1 MKGIIFDLDG
11 VLIDSMT
18 AHYKAWKTTFE
29 EITSLQVDERSIYLL
44 EGMRGKDLVEEI
56 FKKYNYTDLSK
67 TQVVIR
73 RKDEVFRSIM
83 NLRPYDK
90 VNDILQEI
98 RCLKGIVSGS
108 AKQDVVSIVNQCF
121 PKNIFEIILTGDDIA
136 HGKPNPEGFKLFLQ
150 RENLNPSDVLV
161 VENSPLGVEASN
173 NARIKPIVV
182 LNNSPLSANDFVHLI
197 AHDNIFRETKNIED
211 KLVMWCDDDK

>member
-11 VLIDSMT
+11 VLVDSMT
-18 AHYKAWKTTFE
+18 AHYKAWKTALE
-29 EITSLQVDERSIYLL
+29 EIASLQVDERSIYLL
-44 EGMRGKDLVEEI
+44 EGMRGIDLVEEI

-73 RKDEVFRSIM
+73 RKDELFRSVM
-83 NLRPYDK
+83 NIRPYDK
-90 VNDILQEI
+90 VNEILQELCCI
-98 RCLKGIVSGS
+98 KGIVSGS
-108 AKQDVVSIVNQCF
+108 AKQDVISIMNQCF
-121 PKNIFEIILTGDDIA
+121 QKNIFEIVLTGDDIM
-136 HGKPNPEGFKLFLQ
+136 HGKPDPESFKLFLQ
-150 RENLNPSDVLV
+150 RANLNPSEALV

-173 NARIKPIVV
+173 NAGIKPLVV

-197 AHDNIFRETKNIED
+197 ARDSINRETKNIED

>member
-11 VLIDSMT
+11 VLVDSMT

-150 RENLNPSDVLV
+150 RANLNPLDVLV

>member
-1 MKGIIFDLDG
+1 MKGVIFDLDG
-11 VLIDSMT
+11 VLVDSMT
-18 AHYKAWKTTFE
+18 AHYEAWKTAFE
-29 EITSLQVDERSIYLL
+29 EITSLQVDERSTYLL

-56 FKKYNYTDLSK
+56 FKKYNYSDFSK
-67 TQVVIR
+67 TQIVTR

-90 VNDILQEI
+90 VNDILQEL

-136 HGKPNPEGFKLFLQ
+136 HGKPDPEGFQLFLQ
-150 RENLNPSDVLV
+150 RANLNASDVLV

-173 NARIKPIVV
+173 NAGIKPIVV
-182 LNNSPLSANDFVHLI
+182 LNNSPLSVNDFVHLI
-197 AHDNIFRETKNIED
+197 AHDNIYRETKNIED
-211 KLVMWCDDDK
+211 KLVKWCDEVK